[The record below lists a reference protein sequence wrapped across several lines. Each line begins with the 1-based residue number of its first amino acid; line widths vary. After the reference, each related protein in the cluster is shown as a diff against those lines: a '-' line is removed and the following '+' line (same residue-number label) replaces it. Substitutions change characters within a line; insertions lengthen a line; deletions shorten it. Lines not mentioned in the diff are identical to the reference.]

1 MDENVVS
8 SLTINGDKRDIAD
21 AQSRDDIALLKA
33 QIAYMAEIL
42 DIDLSGVIPQAAN

>member
-21 AQSRDDIALLKA
+21 AH
-33 QIAYMAEIL
+33 AYMGE
-42 DIDLSGVIPQAAN
+42 SEKCQP